1 MIPSVHTTITYGID
15 SALIFPLMFLGIMV
29 ILGIMSY
36 SESKGDPC
44 MDAKQIK
51 KLIDE
56 YFNERKKDQERA
68 REQRY
73 EKIRKGAEEI
83 EQWRRAAE
91 LAAEEYVTNPELK
104 EWADFIGDSVVYY
117 RRNEL
122 VSAEDFAKNIDVL
135 IDRLNDHEVEK
146 IGILHNDTLSA
157 VVVSPTQYQR
167 LLKYSELSGKEEKHH
182 DNA

>member
-1 MIPSVHTTITYGID
+1 MTPWVHTTITYGID

-29 ILGIMSY
+29 IFAIMSY
-36 SESKGDPC
+36 SESRGDSS
-44 MDAKQIK
+44 MDAEQIK

-56 YFNERKKDQERA
+56 QLNERNKDQEQA

-83 EQWRRAAE
+83 EKWRRAAE
-91 LAAEEYVTNPELK
+91 LAAEEYTTNLELK
-104 EWADFIGDSVVYY
+104 EWTDFPGDSMVYC

-122 VSAEDFAKNIDVL
+122 VSAEDFAKNIDAL

-146 IGILHNDTLSA
+146 IGILYNDTLSA
-157 VVVSPTQYQR
+157 VVVSQAEYQR
-167 LLKYSELSGKEEKHH
+167 LLKYSELYNS
-182 DNA
+182 D